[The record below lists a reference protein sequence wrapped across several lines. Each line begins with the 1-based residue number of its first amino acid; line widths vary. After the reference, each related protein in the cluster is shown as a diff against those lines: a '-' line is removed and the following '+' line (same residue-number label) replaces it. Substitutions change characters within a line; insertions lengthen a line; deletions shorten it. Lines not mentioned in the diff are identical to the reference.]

1 MERYLQKEKLEEMM
15 KKPVRGKK
23 IGIVHLQMVRES
35 RSLYGMGRL
44 TQPEKAVEVVR
55 PLLELADREMLV
67 VMSLS
72 VKMEPLAIE
81 IAAIGGMDSCT
92 IDIRCIF
99 KHALLNNAA
108 CILCFHNH
116 TSGNP
121 EPSID
126 DCLMTKKLQ
135 EAGKLLGVVLADHII
150 IGSDGF
156 YSFMEHGKVDRLEP
170 DSVA

>member
-1 MERYLQKEKLEEMM
+1 M

-81 IAAIGGMDSCT
+81 IAAIGGKDSCT

-121 EPSID
+121 EPCID

-150 IGSDGF
+150 IGTDGF